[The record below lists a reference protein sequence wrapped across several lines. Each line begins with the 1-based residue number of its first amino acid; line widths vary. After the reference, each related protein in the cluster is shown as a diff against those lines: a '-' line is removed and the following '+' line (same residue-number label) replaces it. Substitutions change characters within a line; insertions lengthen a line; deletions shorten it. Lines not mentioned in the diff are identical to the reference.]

1 VTSLAIAIER
11 HGGRAIAALVHD
23 GRLEDLLVDPAPDDP
38 SPRPEEIHWARVDR
52 AAPELGAA
60 FLALGGGGRGFL
72 RAPDARP
79 GQMRLVQV
87 ARWAEPGKA
96 APLSDRPILKG
107 RAAILTPGAPGANV
121 SRAVRGHAAR
131 ERLAALAAEGLA
143 GAPETLGVVMRT
155 AAVDIDDAAI
165 RAEIAALRAALAA
178 ADARASGATPILV
191 RPAPDAA
198 ARGLRDWAEL
208 GPATVVEGAEPFER
222 LGGWDAIAALGD
234 PRVALDGGGRMSV
247 EATTALVAVDVD
259 TGEDLSKG
267 AAQRAN
273 LAACAELP
281 RQLRL
286 RGLGGAVLIDFA
298 PLRKGARQGVENALK
313 RAFAADP
320 VETQLAGWT
329 PLGAFE
335 LTRRR
340 ERLPLPA
347 LRDV

>member
-1 VTSLAIAIER
+1 MRGLAIAIER
-11 HGGRAIAALVHD
+11 RGGRALAALVHD

-38 SPRPEEIHWARVDR
+38 APRPEEIHWARVDR

-72 RAPDARP
+72 RGTDARP

-96 APLSDRPILKG
+96 APLADRPIWKG

-143 GAPETLGVVMRT
+143 GAPETLGIVMRT
-155 AAVDIDDAAI
+155 AAADLDDDAI
-165 RAEIAALRAALAA
+165 RAEIAALRAAHAA
-178 ADARASGATPILV
+178 AEALATGATPVLAQ
-191 RPAPDAA
+191 PAPDAA
-198 ARGLRDWAEL
+198 ARGRRDWAEL
-208 GPATVVEGAEPFER
+208 GPATVIEGADAFER
-222 LGGWDAIAALGD
+222 LGVWDAIAALRD
-234 PRVALDGGGRMSV
+234 PRAPLDGGGWMTV
-247 EATTALVAVDVD
+247 EATSALVAVDVN

-286 RGLGGAVLIDFA
+286 RGLGGAIVIDFA
-298 PLRKGARQGVENALK
+298 PLKKGARQGVENALK

-320 VETQLAGWT
+320 VETQPAGWT

-340 ERLPLPA
+340 ERLPLAA
-347 LRDV
+347 LPDL